1 MHPFSISHTFV
12 RIKAQ
17 LKKIIKPLVPQSF
30 FDWRQAQSIE
40 RQNKETLLNWQK
52 QGCPLPPPHVV
63 KQQAIRAYQ
72 EQYRCAVF
80 IETGTYMGQMVAA
93 QKLYFKK
100 IYSIELAEPL
110 FVQAQERFGS
120 DAHITIMQG
129 DSGKVLPKIMV
140 QIKEPAIF
148 WLDGHYSGGITAQ
161 GEKDCPIF
169 DEIDAIFADKK
180 YKHILLIDDARC
192 FVGENDYPTI
202 EELTAYVRTK
212 DNTYQAEVKDDIIR
226 YTPAE

>member
-1 MHPFSISHTFV
+1 
-12 RIKAQ
+12 
-17 LKKIIKPLVPQSF
+17 
-30 FDWRQAQSIE
+30 
-40 RQNKETLLNWQK
+40 
-52 QGCPLPPPHVV
+52 
-63 KQQAIRAYQ
+63 
-72 EQYRCAVF
+72 
-80 IETGTYMGQMVAA
+80 MGQMVAA
-93 QKLYFKK
+93 QKRYFKK
-100 IYSIELAEPL
+100 IYSIKLAERL
-110 FVQAQERFGS
+110 FLQAQERFGS